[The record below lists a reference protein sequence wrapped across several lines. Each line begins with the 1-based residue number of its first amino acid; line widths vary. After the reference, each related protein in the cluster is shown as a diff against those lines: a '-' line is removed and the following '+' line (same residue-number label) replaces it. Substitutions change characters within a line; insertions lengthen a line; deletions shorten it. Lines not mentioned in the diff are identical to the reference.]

1 MPPHGARSRLIL
13 ARGNFAA
20 MTQTPP
26 PAPPAPGLPPQ
37 LPVTLPFEDAAVRAR
52 RQGCLKWGLV
62 GCAGA
67 SVAVIIGLLFLM
79 SNAKKLMEFAFDQM
93 GDQIVAASTPDV
105 TPAEKE
111 EFRAAM
117 KSFAAKAKDR
127 KVTAQQVTA
136 FQGRVKAAVADN
148 RVTAE
153 ELRALTAYLKDP
165 P

>member
-1 MPPHGARSRLIL
+1 MPPRGARSRLIL

-20 MTQTPP
+20 MIETPP

-79 SNAKKLMEFAFDQM
+79 NNAKKLMDFAFDQM
-93 GDQIVAASTPDV
+93 GDQIVAACAPDV
-105 TPAEKE
+105 TPAARE

-117 KSFAAKAKDR
+117 RSFAAKVKDR

-153 ELRALTAYLKDP
+153 ELRSLTAYLKDP

>member
-1 MPPHGARSRLIL
+1 
-13 ARGNFAA
+13 

-37 LPVTLPFEDAAVRAR
+37 LPVTLPFEDAAVRGR

-79 SNAKKLMEFAFDQM
+79 NNAKKLMDFAFDQM
-93 GDQIVAASTPDV
+93 GDQIVAACGPDV
-105 TPAEKE
+105 TPAAKE

-117 KSFAAKAKDR
+117 KSFTAKVKDR